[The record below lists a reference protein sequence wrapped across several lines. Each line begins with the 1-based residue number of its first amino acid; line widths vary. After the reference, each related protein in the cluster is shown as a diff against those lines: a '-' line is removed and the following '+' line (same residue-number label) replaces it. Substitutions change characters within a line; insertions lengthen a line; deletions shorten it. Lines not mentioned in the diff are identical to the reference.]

1 MERALVVR
9 FSALEQAA
17 EAVQEAAGMGA
28 SELVLIKF
36 LMALFGSVLLALPQR
51 SLPGPA
57 ARHVYAAAAGML
69 LLQFVF
75 AAGWL
80 HLLTVALV
88 GYALLA
94 LTQSLRALDGWRHWL
109 AAVWALGYLTWRHA
123 ARAHVHAAS
132 MDYIAPLM
140 VLTVKLYAFA
150 YNLHD
155 GTGSGLKALRAAMAD
170 AEGKLAAAKDAKDDV
185 AAKKIASR
193 LRGLRDR
200 EARSLPALP
209 SLLQYL
215 GFVFNYATVLA
226 GPAFEIS
233 EYLRGMAD
241 WTEGTAAPVIVN
253 SDAGADVVDK
263 RAGGSGRGTAVAT
276 DAVPLPAPAISRFP
290 AAAVA
295 LGIGLSFLAANALL
309 QPHLPVED
317 VYWNAIRVLRGRGE
331 AVEVPEAGQPGC
343 RDDGTAT
350 MPLWRYIITS
360 HAALLLLRCGY
371 YAVWKVAEAA
381 TITAG
386 FGYIAQ
392 PPQPHHQ
399 PTAAGA
405 GSGSSGAP
413 APSVSSVAAWSGVTN
428 VRIAGCEAS
437 PSISAVLRN
446 WNVHTQGWLQ
456 RYIHGRAP
464 RSGQLNFALVFLASA
479 FWHGLY
485 PGYYLGFLTAPLLV
499 AASRGIKA
507 ALKPWLSRADGR
519 PLLAEDSPLQW
530 PWWLL
535 RVVITQL
542 SLDYA
547 LSAFALYQLHRAVTV
562 WRSLF
567 WAGHIISGLLIAA
580 AVLIFAL
587 RWAVCRRKAS
597 KRSH

>member
-1 MERALVVR
+1 
-9 FSALEQAA
+9 
-17 EAVQEAAGMGA
+17 MGP
-28 SELVLIKF
+28 SELVLVKF

-94 LTQSLRALDGWRHWL
+94 LTQPLRALDGWRHWL

-123 ARAHVHAAS
+123 ERAHVHAAS
-132 MDYIAPLM
+132 MDYVAPLM

-155 GTGSGLKALRAAMAD
+155 GTGSGLQALRASMAD
-170 AEGKLAAAKDAKDDV
+170 AEGKLAAAKDAKD
-185 AAKKIASR
+185 AAAARKLASR

-215 GFVFNYATVLA
+215 GFVFNFATVLA

-241 WTEGTAAPVIVN
+241 WADGSSSSGTAADGSASPKSTSSSTSSAAPVVV
-253 SDAGADVVDK
+253 DADIIDK
-263 RAGGSGRGTAVAT
+263 RAGSSSGSGSGKSSAVAT
-276 DAVPLPAPAISRFP
+276 DAVPLPAPAVSRFP
-290 AAAVA
+290 AAGVA
-295 LGIGLSFLAANALL
+295 LGIGLCFLAANAVL

-317 VYWNAIRVLRGRGE
+317 VYWNALRVLRGRGE
-331 AVEVPEAGQPGC
+331 EVVVPEAGQPGC
-343 RDDGTAT
+343 RDDGAST
-350 MPLWRYIITS
+350 MPLWRYIATS
-360 HAALLLLRCGY
+360 HVALLLLRCGY

-381 TITAG
+381 TIIAG
-386 FGYIAQ
+386 FGYVAQ
-392 PPQPHHQ
+392 PQ
-399 PTAAGA
+399 
-405 GSGSSGAP
+405 AP
-413 APSVSSVAAWSGVTN
+413 APNSAASAASVSAVAAWSGVTN
-428 VRIAGCEAS
+428 VRIGGCEAS

-464 RSGQLNFALVFLASA
+464 RTGQLNFALVFLASA

-499 AASRGIKA
+499 AASRGVKA
-507 ALKPWLSRADGR
+507 ALKPWLSRVDGR

-530 PWWLL
+530 PWWFI

-567 WAGHIISGLLIAA
+567 WAGHIISGTLIAA
-580 AVLIFAL
+580 AVLIFAF
-587 RWAVCRRKAS
+587 RWAMCRT
-597 KRSH
+597 RSNRVR

>member
-1 MERALVVR
+1 MAP
-9 FSALEQAA
+9 
-17 EAVQEAAGMGA
+17 
-28 SELVLIKF
+28 SELVLVKF
-36 LMALFGSVLLALPQR
+36 LMALFVSVLLAFPQR

-80 HLLTVALV
+80 HLLAVALV

-94 LTQSLRALDGWRHWL
+94 LTAPLRTLDGWRHWL
-109 AAVWALGYLTWRHA
+109 CAVWALGYLTWRHA
-123 ARAHVHAAS
+123 ERAHVHATS

-155 GTGSGLKALRAAMAD
+155 GTGSGLRVLRASMAD
-170 AEGKLAAAKDAKDDV
+170 AEAKLAAAKDAKDD
-185 AAKKIASR
+185 AAARRLARR
-193 LRGLRDR
+193 LRSLRDR

-241 WTEGTAAPVIVN
+241 WVGQE
-253 SDAGADVVDK
+253 DAGASSVSVSLADAGLVDK
-263 RAGGSGRGTAVAT
+263 WSHELAGATGSSKSAVVT
-276 DAVPLPAPAISRFP
+276 DAVPQPAPTVSRFP
-290 AAAVA
+290 AAATA
-295 LGIGLSFLAANALL
+295 LAIGLCFLAANALL
-309 QPHLPVED
+309 QPLLPVED

-331 AVEVPEAGQPGC
+331 TVDVPEAGLPDS
-343 RDDGTAT
+343 RDDGVST
-350 MPLWRYIITS
+350 MPLWRYIVTS
-360 HAALLLLRCGY
+360 HVALLLLRCGY

-381 TITAG
+381 TIIAG
-386 FGYIAQ
+386 FGYVAATQQ
-392 PPQPHHQ
+392 PR
-399 PTAAGA
+399 
-405 GSGSSGAP
+405 SGSSSP
-413 APSVSSVAAWSGVTN
+413 ATSTVSGSPATAVQASAVATWSGVTN

-456 RYIHGRAP
+456 RYIHARAP
-464 RSGQLNFALVFLASA
+464 RAGQLNFALVFLASA

-507 ALKPWLSRADGR
+507 ALKPWVTREGGR
-519 PLLAEDSPLQW
+519 PLLADDSPLQW
-530 PWWLL
+530 PWWLA

-562 WRSLF
+562 WRALF
-567 WAGHIISGLLIAA
+567 WAGHAVSLSLIVAA
-580 AVLIFAL
+580 ATIFAL
-587 RWAVCRRKAS
+587 RYFTRKGRAAGDA
-597 KRSH
+597 R